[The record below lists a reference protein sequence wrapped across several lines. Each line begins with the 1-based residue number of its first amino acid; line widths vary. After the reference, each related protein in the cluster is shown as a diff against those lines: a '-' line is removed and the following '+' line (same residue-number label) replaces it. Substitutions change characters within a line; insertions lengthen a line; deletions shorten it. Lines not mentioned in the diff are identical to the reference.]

1 MPCWRS
7 SKRNAEGKTDEKPT
21 FVGQPHMAS
30 APQTN
35 CIIRP
40 ARPEDAPI
48 CGQICFNA
56 FSAINAAHNFPCDFP
71 GVEVASGVITRAFS
85 HPGFYCVV
93 AEVGGRICGSNC
105 LDERSVIAGVGP
117 ITVDPNVQNRGIGRQ
132 LMQAVIDH
140 AHARSAVGVLLVQ
153 AAFHNR
159 SLSLYASLG
168 FEVREP
174 LSCLQGKTRQR
185 SVPGC
190 AVRPMRE
197 TDLETCNQLSRR
209 VHGFERARELAD
221 AVRLGMAV
229 LVERQDRITGYASAL
244 AFAGHGVAETNLDLQ
259 ALIASAEF
267 FRGAGLLLPS
277 RNSAML
283 QWCLANGLRVVQPL
297 TLMTM
302 GLYSEPSGAYFPS
315 ILY

>member
-1 MPCWRS
+1 M
-7 SKRNAEGKTDEKPT
+7 GKT
-21 FVGQPHMAS
+21 H
-30 APQTN
+30 APQPD

-40 ARPEDAPI
+40 ARPEDAPV
-48 CGQICFNA
+48 CGRICFSA

-71 GVEVASGVITRAFS
+71 GVEATTGLITGVFS

-93 AEVGGRICGSNC
+93 AEVAGRIGGSNC

-117 ITVDPNVQNRGIGRQ
+117 ITVDPALQNRGVGRS
-132 LMQAVIDH
+132 LMQAVIDR
-140 AHARSAVGVLLVQ
+140 AHSRGAAGVRLVQ

-190 AVRPMRE
+190 RVRPVQE
-197 TDLETCNQLSRR
+197 ADLASCSELSRR
-209 VHGFERARELAD
+209 IHGFDRGRELAD
-221 AVRLGMAV
+221 AVRQGTAV
-229 LVERQDRITGYASAL
+229 LVERHGRTTGYASAL
-244 AFAGHGVAETNLDLQ
+244 AFSGHGVAETNLDLQ
-259 ALIASAEF
+259 ALMTSAES
-267 FRGAGLLLPS
+267 FRGPGLLLPS

-283 QWCLANGLRVVQPL
+283 QWSLANGLRVVQPL

-302 GLYSEPSGAYFPS
+302 GLYNQPAGAWFPS